1 MAGPLGCAQDYTIS
15 ITGRGGAPTLG
26 QVEPETL
33 VWGRVLDDTSTA
45 EVVVPM
51 GGDVACCNLLGRT
64 RSWCHELVVH
74 RDGQRV
80 WEGPTTRIEYG
91 RDSTLIR
98 AKDVTVWLAKRKIRS
113 LINYTA
119 TGLGAA
125 DLSTIAEAVIRNA
138 LAIDDPGILPYLLV
152 LASGVTGERQY
163 QPNSA
168 YAGDELRE
176 LARTGIDY
184 TALGRRLIIG
194 PETALARLPTLTD
207 GDFIGDLVVIEDGD
221 AAATSATVVGKGV
234 VATAGG
240 EGPCGLLEALVRE
253 EQILDQ
259 ASAQAEANAIV
270 AAGSPTPVYVDVPD
284 GARLA
289 PEAPVG
295 INDLIPGVVAP
306 VAVAEVCRPVTT
318 DLRLQRLSVRF
329 DADGEQV
336 AVTLVPTGIDTP
348 TT

>member
-15 ITGRGGAPTLG
+15 ITGRGGSPTLG

-51 GGDVACCNLLGRT
+51 GGDVACCELLGRT
-64 RSWCHELVVH
+64 RSWCHEFVVH
-74 RDGQRV
+74 RDGVRV
-80 WEGPTTRIEYG
+80 WEGPIARIEYG
-91 RDSTLIR
+91 RDSTFIR
-98 AKDVTVWLAKRKIRS
+98 AKDVSAWLFKRKIRT
-113 LINYTA
+113 LIDYTT

-125 DLSTIAEAVIRNA
+125 DLATIAQAIVRDA
-138 LAIDDPGILPYLLV
+138 LAIDDPQVLPYLLV
-152 LASGVTGERQY
+152 LASGVTGQRQY
-163 QPNSA
+163 APDSA

-176 LARTGIDY
+176 LARTGIDW

-194 PETALARLPTLTD
+194 PETALARLPTLLD
-207 GDFIGDLVVIEDGD
+207 EHFIGELTVIEDGD
-221 AAATSATVVGKGV
+221 AAATAATVIGKGV
-234 VATAGG
+234 KATSGG
-240 EGPCGLLEALVRE
+240 EGTCGLLEVLAKE
-253 EQILDQ
+253 EQILDT
-259 ASAQAEANAIV
+259 ASAQAESDAIV

-329 DADGEQV
+329 DGDGEQV
-336 AVTLVPTGIDTP
+336 AVTLVPTGIDS